1 MFGRHKKPSVTVMQR
16 PSSDLLSR
24 LTSRTAKETKISE
37 YETAFFIALEEQMK
51 IEGLSI
57 DYFYAERMG
66 SGSIRLDCPS
76 GIIGT
81 VHLRKKIGE
90 IQYFIS
96 AYDHHNMRD
105 APIEAIIAVIPY
117 WIGYAKQ
124 CMHTHKQSLSY

>member
-1 MFGRHKKPSVTVMQR
+1 MFGRHKKPTVTVMQR

-37 YETAFFIALEEQMK
+37 YETAFFISLEEQMK

-81 VHLRKKIGE
+81 LHLRKRIGSA
-90 IQYFIS
+90 QYFLS
-96 AYDHHNMRD
+96 PLDNHQMND
-105 APIEAIIAVIPY
+105 APIEAIIAIIPY
-117 WIGYAKQ
+117 WIEYAKQ
-124 CMHTHKQSLSY
+124 CMHIHKQALSY